1 MPASFLST
9 PLSFYSIPVV
19 WLTAFF
25 PVVLKTS
32 TINKVKGFNNVQP
45 RGNVAR
51 VSSDA
56 KIPPEIAQRIERME
70 GAHFNG
76 NENFP
81 IWIAAVLAGNFAGLD
96 NHTMNVIAIAY
107 ICGRVLYNYV
117 YINQKTRFQSVLRTL
132 VFFSTL
138 SLPMYLLVS
147 AANKL
152 RKQ

>member
-1 MPASFLST
+1 MPSLST

-32 TINKVKGFNNVQP
+32 TIAKVKGFNNVQP
-45 RGNVAR
+45 RGNVAL
-51 VSSDA
+51 VSSDT

-81 IWIAAVLAGNFAGLD
+81 IWIAAVLTGNFAGLD
-96 NHTMNVIAIAY
+96 NHTMNVISISY

-117 YINQKTRFQSVLRTL
+117 YINQKTRLQSVLRTL
-132 VFFSTL
+132 VFFATL
-138 SLPMYLLVS
+138 SLPMYLII
-147 AANKL
+147 AAGNKL
-152 RKQ
+152 REQ